1 METRGAKK
9 QELQE
14 QISSMLAL
22 MEEMKTNQAEQAS
35 RHEQQQTEL
44 LDEMRTST
52 QQQADQL
59 DRLAKDY
66 GGRMESLVADQKRVK
81 ESVSSLEKN
90 LDSVKSVMQDRIGD
104 AEDKI
109 ERLQSQQMV
118 LADKQEELK
127 TKFHEELLRVEAK
140 IEAVKGTVATPTPLR
155 PTAPPFI
162 PTTTSSAS
170 LESEGGSARAEEEGR
185 SSKSVRP
192 SPFDGKSSWE
202 A

>member
-9 QELQE
+9 LELQE

-22 MEEMKTNQAEQAS
+22 MEEMKTNQTEQAS

-52 QQQADQL
+52 QRQADQL

-66 GGRMESLVADQKRVK
+66 GGRMESFVADQKRVK
-81 ESVSSLEKN
+81 GSVSSLEKN

-127 TKFHEELLRVEAK
+127 TKFHEEFLRVEAK
-140 IEAVKGTVATPTPLR
+140 IEAVKGTVATPTPLH

-192 SPFDGKSSWE
+192 SLFDGKSSWE